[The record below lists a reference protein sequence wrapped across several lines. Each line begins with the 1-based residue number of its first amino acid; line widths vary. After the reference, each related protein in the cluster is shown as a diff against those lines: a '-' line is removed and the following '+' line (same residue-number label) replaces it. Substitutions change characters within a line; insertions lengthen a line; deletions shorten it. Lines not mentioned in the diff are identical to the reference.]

1 MQLRA
6 AVARRLPTGVKRLA
20 GRLRRAR
27 QTLEFRIWNALN
39 GREGHKL
46 ISVYGSHRIAI
57 DVADFRAYRIW
68 RLGGSQSEKVRMIA
82 ALCDAKPALFI
93 DVGEGA
99 AGLMG
104 RAAWWRALLEFS
116 PSCLR
121 SANKDIAETWRFF
134 RRYAGTVLDPASAT
148 EAVDLGMLPEE
159 PPVGE
164 VELLVGA
171 GRLPAPCAHP

>member
-1 MQLRA
+1 MSVVE
-6 AVARRLPTGVKRLA
+6 AVASNRGGSAIFFFCDAATDSGSLARDIPAGEARDFSASTHERNVRSVILDELA
-20 GRLRRAR
+20 GDTEPVRAR
-27 QTLEFRIWNALN
+27 GLVL
-39 GREGHKL
+39 K
-46 ISVYGSHRIAI
+46 I
-57 DVADFRAYRIW
+57 DVEGF
-68 RLGGSQSEKVRMIA
+68 EKEV
-82 ALCDAKPALFI
+82 L
-93 DVGEGA
+93 EGA
-99 AGLMG
+99 AGLVG

-121 SANKDIAETWRFF
+121 SANKDIAETWRLF

-164 VELLVGA
+164 VELLVVA